1 MAAESVQKEQKK
13 TPRKSWTQSDIYRLI
28 DLYEE
33 RTCLW
38 DVFSNDYH
46 NREVTGKAKSEME
59 SILGLEWKEIYAQI
73 NSLRQVLGQNIKK
86 VNTVKSGQST
96 DELYT
101 PTWAFWNA
109 LQFLVPVM
117 NAKPSKDT
125 LKSSVETVPSD
136 SNDLQEPSAKLPT
149 KRKLQ
154 RGISDQQQL
163 LMNEC
168 IRVLKQPDQ
177 PDQDTSFGLYVAKK
191 LQGFDRRTRMIA
203 EKKISDILYDLELA
217 ELEQISAGDGFNFT
231 GHPAV
236 SNITPPHLNMGTSG
250 LTTLYPWPQQHR
262 HEC

>member
-1 MAAESVQKEQKK
+1 MYLFQ
-13 TPRKSWTQSDIYRLI
+13 RII
-28 DLYEE
+28 
-33 RTCLW
+33 
-38 DVFSNDYH
+38 
-46 NREVTGKAKSEME
+46 
-59 SILGLEWKEIYAQI
+59 GLEWKEIYAQI
-73 NSLRQVLGQNIKK
+73 TSLRQVLGQNIKK

-101 PTWAFWNA
+101 PTWVFWSA

-136 SNDLQEPSAKLPT
+136 ANDLQEPSANLPTGT

-177 PDQDTSFGLYVAKK
+177 PDQDTSFGLYVAGK
-191 LQGFDRRTRMIA
+191 LQGFDRRTRIIA
-203 EKKISDILYDLELA
+203 EKKISDILFGL
-217 ELEQISAGDGFNFT
+217 ELEQISGGGFNYT
-231 GHPAV
+231 APPAV
-236 SNITPPHLNMGTSG
+236 SNITPPHVPMSTSG
-250 LTTLYPWPQQHR
+250 LQNPLTTLYPWQQQHP
-262 HEC
+262 HEH

>member
-1 MAAESVQKEQKK
+1 MIFVKNKGI
-13 TPRKSWTQSDIYRLI
+13 SDLFATENMIF
-28 DLYEE
+28 
-33 RTCLW
+33 C
-38 DVFSNDYH
+38 SNSSNNFYLFYLFQ
-46 NREVTGKAKSEME
+46 

-203 EKKISDILYDLELA
+203 EKKI
-217 ELEQISAGDGFNFT
+217 
-231 GHPAV
+231 V
-236 SNITPPHLNMGTSG
+236 
-250 LTTLYPWPQQHR
+250 
-262 HEC
+262 